1 MSHPFADMLREVVAG
16 TRVDSGM
23 SKAKPAPAPVA
34 EAPKAKAKKATGS
47 TANEEAPSANRN

>member
-23 SKAKPAPAPVA
+23 SKAKPAPALKVA
-34 EAPKAKAKKATGS
+34 DAPKGKAKRVAPA
-47 TANEEAPSANRN
+47 ANLD